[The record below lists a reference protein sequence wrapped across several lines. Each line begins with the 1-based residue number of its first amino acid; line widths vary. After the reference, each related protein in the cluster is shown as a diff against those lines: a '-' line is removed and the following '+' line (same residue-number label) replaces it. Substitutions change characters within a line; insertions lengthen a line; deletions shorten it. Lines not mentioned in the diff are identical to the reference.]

1 MDLEAF
7 RPAVRVVDD
16 RKQRWRTDGFE
27 ATDPLPVVSRGV
39 PAGADAPVTSQP
51 LGGGLRPHVAVRW
64 PSATPANDGHP
75 GCPERDQG
83 SPTKGRSR
91 HRAVRGAWDNCLPVP
106 RGAVPSSRVS
116 DRILNLRD
124 LGGLKTADGRH
135 VAHRRLYRSG
145 SLHELTR
152 QDGPALEALGIGI
165 VIDLRSDWERM
176 SQPYDLP
183 ARVVAAPL
191 VDDESVKSIHA
202 AFDSGTITNEA
213 LEDWWN
219 LTRVFQAP
227 EEHAASLTTVFKTLV
242 DAAPGEGVLFHCRGG
257 KDRTGLV
264 SALVLDALGV
274 TWDEIVSDFMRSN
287 LPLDDEH
294 LAAHLAPVL
303 AALAPNGLSS
313 EALFSLIGV
322 RREWLEDLFGRIE
335 GSYGSVTRY
344 VTDTLGIGSVGLAI
358 LRDRYLEPGASRAG

>member
-1 MDLEAF
+1 M
-7 RPAVRVVDD
+7 
-16 RKQRWRTDGFE
+16 
-27 ATDPLPVVSRGV
+27 
-39 PAGADAPVTSQP
+39 
-51 LGGGLRPHVAVRW
+51 
-64 PSATPANDGHP
+64 
-75 GCPERDQG
+75 
-83 SPTKGRSR
+83 
-91 HRAVRGAWDNCLPVP
+91 
-106 RGAVPSSRVS
+106 PSSRVS